1 MARLATPRP
10 WYILG
15 GLLMVLGILVLDG
28 AAGGLVLAVAAV
40 VLLVGIFISLRRDKP
55 DERVSR
61 SGIIGGM

>member
-1 MARLATPRP
+1 
-10 WYILG
+10 
-15 GLLMVLGILVLDG
+15 MVLGILVLDG

-61 SGIIGGM
+61 SGIIGGL

>member
-61 SGIIGGM
+61 SGIIGGL